1 MSAATR
7 HAARRLA
14 ESLSRRLSLARA
26 ATSSDAA
33 DRAIHEAPRRRNGPA
48 DPRRRE
54 AEPAPLPS
62 PSPSPDVVNRANRR
76 GAGASGLTVGELR
89 AQLAQRHGGWGGD
102 EDDEDWY
109 GDHPLDAV
117 MERLAKE
124 TMGPDAKTVRIG
136 DGVTVVMPGQIMN
149 VIDGFGDGHGIQ
161 AASVK
166 LKRKRKMAKHKHR
179 KRRKRDRNK
188 N

>member
-1 MSAATR
+1 M
-7 HAARRLA
+7 
-14 ESLSRRLSLARA
+14 
-26 ATSSDAA
+26 
-33 DRAIHEAPRRRNGPA
+33 
-48 DPRRRE
+48 
-54 AEPAPLPS
+54 
-62 PSPSPDVVNRANRR
+62 VNRASHRR
-76 GAGASGLTVGELR
+76 AWSGLTVGELR

-102 EDDEDWY
+102 EEDEDWY

-117 MERLAKE
+117 MERLARE
-124 TMGPDAKTVRIG
+124 TMGPDAKTVRVG

-149 VIDGFGDGHGIQ
+149 VIDGFGDGNGIQ

-188 N
+188 G

>member
-1 MSAATR
+1 MSAPTR

-48 DPRRRE
+48 NPRRRE

-62 PSPSPDVVNRANRR
+62 PSPPPDVVNRASHRR
-76 GAGASGLTVGELR
+76 AWSGLTVGELR

-102 EDDEDWY
+102 EEDEDWY

-117 MERLAKE
+117 MERLARE
-124 TMGPDAKTVRIG
+124 IMGPDAKTVRVG

-149 VIDGFGDGHGIQ
+149 VIDGFGDGNGIQ

-188 N
+188 G